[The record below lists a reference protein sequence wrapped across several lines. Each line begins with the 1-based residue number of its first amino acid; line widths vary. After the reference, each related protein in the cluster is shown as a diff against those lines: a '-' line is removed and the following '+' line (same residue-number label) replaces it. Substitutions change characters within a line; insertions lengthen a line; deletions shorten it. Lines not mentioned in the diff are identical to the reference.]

1 LFTAACSKI
10 SSLKNL
16 QSNKEFSFNFND
28 KKIIAT
34 IFMVNNNTITVEIDN
49 KLKKYNLLKNVPVYL
64 ESENIGKECL
74 QTGQLVKL
82 TLNSKNSITKIEIL
96 NNKSEK
102 EVIQIELKKVTNPS
116 QKIMSI
122 VESIKSKP
130 TVKLIDENGVYYI
143 IATRGMTRTGGYIVI
158 IQKAQIIKTSKDA
171 ILEVEVKYVDPSPDA
186 IVTQAITYPYDI
198 KSFTY
203 DGKITQISVKTDK
216 NINVSV
222 DIDLASDVK

>member
-1 LFTAACSKI
+1 
-10 SSLKNL
+10 
-16 QSNKEFSFNFND
+16 
-28 KKIIAT
+28 
-34 IFMVNNNTITVEIDN
+34 
-49 KLKKYNLLKNVPVYL
+49 
-64 ESENIGKECL
+64 
-74 QTGQLVKL
+74 
-82 TLNSKNSITKIEIL
+82 
-96 NNKSEK
+96 
-102 EVIQIELKKVTNPS
+102 
-116 QKIMSI
+116 MSI

-171 ILEVEVKYVDPSPDA
+171 ILEVEVKYIDPSPDA

-198 KSFTY
+198 KNFTY